1 MPNTMPH
8 SVLGGRYQVLDKIGI
23 GGMASVYR
31 GMDQTLKRS
40 VAIKIM
46 LEQYANDPSF
56 AARFK
61 QEAQAAAALS
71 SPYIVNVYDWGKD
84 GDTYYIVMEL
94 LRGTDLKTGLKNH
107 GALEPRKVAQI
118 ASQICQALTV
128 AHRHDIIHRDIKPQN
143 IMVQP
148 DGNIKV
154 MDFGIARA
162 RNSHLTATN
171 SVLGTAHYVSP
182 EQTQGKDLGPT
193 SDIYSLGIVMYEA
206 ATGKVPFDGDD
217 AISVAL
223 KQVNEAPVP
232 PSQVNPKVDANLEA
246 IILKCMAKNPDDRFQ
261 SAEELRRALADYL
274 AGRPMPVGMGEA
286 TAFVPASP
294 TMRNTVSPTPATQRI
309 NRPADTRLAGG
320 ATNMNTGPQPPAPSN
335 GRKRGLIAAVVIA
348 LIAVAAVI
356 GWLVFGSTNETQ
368 AVPNYVSLTR
378 AQAEQS
384 ITDSGFFTLGDVKE
398 EYSATVERGV
408 VIDQD
413 PVSGT
418 QAKRGTAINLVVSQ
432 GEEPAEEVTVPN
444 LENLTP
450 EEAQKA
456 LEAVGLKGQVGDS
469 VASDKV
475 DVGRVATQEPKADAS
490 AKTGDTVTYHLS
502 KGPDTKDVPNI
513 AGYTRADATRELEG
527 AGFKVNVEE
536 VYSSSVDKG
545 YVIDYSPTGAQ
556 PAGTTITVQVSLGS
570 EGVAIPNTIGHTEAD
585 ATQMLQDAGFQV
597 NVAYQYNNNQPR
609 GVVAGFDPAGT
620 APSGSTVT
628 IIVSL
633 GPQGSEPSPGGEEAP
648 EGQAL

>member
-1 MPNTMPH
+1 MPNTMPNT
-8 SVLGGRYQVLDKIGI
+8 VLGGRYQVLDKIGI

-182 EQTQGKDLGPT
+182 EQTQGKELGPT

-232 PSQVNPKVDANLEA
+232 PSKLNPKVDANLEA
-246 IILKCMAKNPDDRFQ
+246 IILKCMAKDPKDRFQ

-274 AGRPMPVGMGEA
+274 AGRPMPLSMGEA
-286 TAFVPASP
+286 TQFVPASP
-294 TMRNTVSPTPATQRI
+294 TMRNAVAPGPATQRI
-309 NRPADTRLAGG
+309 NRPADQRLSTSGSIG
-320 ATNMNTGPQPPAPSN
+320 DTQPPQPS
-335 GRKRGLIAAVVIA
+335 RQRHRGLIAAVIIA
-348 LIAVAAVI
+348 LLAVAGVV
-356 GWLVFGSTNETQ
+356 GWLIFGSSGQSEP
-368 AVPNYVSLTR
+368 VPNYVSLTR
-378 AQAEQS
+378 AAAEKA
-384 ITDSGFFTLGDVKE
+384 ITDSDFFELGDVKE
-398 EYSATVERGV
+398 EYSDTVERGIV
-408 VIDQD
+408 LSQD
-413 PVSGT
+413 PASGT
-418 QAKRGTAINLVVSQ
+418 PVGRGTRINLVVSQ
-432 GEEPAEEVTVPN
+432 GQEPAEEVQVPDLKN
-444 LENLTP
+444 MTP
-450 EEAQKA
+450 EEAQAA
-456 LEAVGLKGQVGDS
+456 LEAVELKGQVGDS
-469 VASDKV
+469 VASDEV
-475 DVGRVATQEPKADAS
+475 DVGRVAEQEPKAGAS

-502 KGPDTKDVPNI
+502 KGPDAVDVPNV
-513 AGYTRADATRELEG
+513 AGYTRADAIRELES
-527 AGFKVNVEE
+527 AGFTVNVDE
-536 VYSSSVDKG
+536 VYSSTTSKG
-545 YVIDYSPTGAQ
+545 YVIDYSPTDAQ
-556 PAGTTITVQVSLGS
+556 PKGTAITIQVSLGQ
-570 EGVAIPNTIGHTEAD
+570 EGVSIPNTIGSTEAE
-585 ATQMLQDAGFQV
+585 ATQTLENAGFNV
-597 NVAYQYNNNQPR
+597 NVAYQYNGNQPR
-609 GVVAGFDPAGT
+609 GVVAGYDPAGT

-633 GPQGSEPSPGGEEAP
+633 GTQDDGGSGGDTT
-648 EGQAL
+648 QSK